1 MDKFRKCKGKYYF
14 QGKYHEFELGY
25 FHQWGNGFEEF
36 EDGVRN
42 YSIAIV
48 ELPDG
53 KVVTPEPNEIVF
65 LIICVYCRN
74 VVKKI
79 LLDCSIF
86 TFEGVQEV

>member
-1 MDKFRKCKGKYYF
+1 VDKLRKCKGKYYF

-25 FHQWGNGFEEF
+25 FHRWGNGFEEF
-36 EDGVRN
+36 EDGVGN

-65 LIICVYCRN
+65 LDTISECPN
-74 VVKKI
+74 
-79 LLDCSIF
+79 
-86 TFEGVQEV
+86 